1 MKLNLEKPEKQMS
14 YLRYVKE
21 WRPEEDNKAKNP
33 GEAAVFKSGKI
44 RELLANDK
52 LQCEALKK
60 LMDSD
65 LKVNPRVK
73 NLPSVDRLYKL
84 LCQDNKEKAERYGR
98 MLRKFREVNNIWN
111 EVNILD
117 GHMYAA
123 TTEEPWKLKHYEPGI
138 ESDKWLVIDEKRGG
152 ECLAKLNKAN
162 KDYGDYL
169 IKRFMKHPKLGD
181 NVLELQPNQP
191 YRMLTY
197 VGKTKHGARPLFLVV
212 YIEHSSGDFKK
223 DLSKLPQEW
232 VPLYVNVMSMPNR
245 KPPVEANK

>member
-1 MKLNLEKPEKQMS
+1 MKLNLEKPENQLS

-52 LQCEALKK
+52 LQCDALKK

-65 LKVNPRVK
+65 MKVNPRVK
-73 NLPSVDRLYKL
+73 NLPSIERLYKL
-84 LCQDNKEKAERYGR
+84 LCQDNRDKVERYGR

-138 ESDKWLVIDEKRGG
+138 ESDQWLVIDEKRGG

-162 KDYGDYL
+162 KDYGEYL
-169 IKRFMKHPKLGD
+169 LKRVMKHPKLGD
-181 NVLELQPNQP
+181 NALDIQPNQP

-223 DLSKLPQEW
+223 DLSQLPQEW
-232 VPLYVNVMSMPNR
+232 VPLYVNVMPMPNR
-245 KPPVEANK
+245 KPPVEASK

>member
-223 DLSKLPQEW
+223 DLAKLPQEW

-245 KPPVEANK
+245 KPPVEASK

>member
-1 MKLNLEKPEKQMS
+1 MKLNLENPVKQLA

-21 WRPEEDNKAKNP
+21 WQPEEDNKARNP
-33 GEAAVFKSGKI
+33 GEAAVFKAGKI

-52 LQCEALKK
+52 LQCDALKK

-65 LKVNPRVK
+65 VKINPRVK
-73 NLPSVDRLYKL
+73 NLPSIDRLYKL
-84 LCQDNKEKAERYGR
+84 LCQDNTEKADRYGR

-111 EVNILD
+111 EVNIID

-138 ESDKWLVIDEKRGG
+138 ESDSWLVIDEKRGG

-162 KDYGDYL
+162 KDYGEYL
-169 IKRFMKHPKLGD
+169 VKRFMKHPKLGD
-181 NVLELQPNQP
+181 NGLDIQPNQP

-197 VGKTKHGARPLFLVV
+197 VGKTKHGNRPLFVVV
-212 YIEHSSGDFKK
+212 YIVHSSGDFKK

-245 KPPVEANK
+245 KPPVEAK

>member
-1 MKLNLEKPEKQMS
+1 MKLNLENPVKQLA

-33 GEAAVFKSGKI
+33 GEAAVFKAGKI

-52 LQCEALKK
+52 LQCDALKK

-65 LKVNPRVK
+65 VKVNPRVK
-73 NLPSVDRLYKL
+73 NLPSIDRLYKL
-84 LCQDNKEKAERYGR
+84 LCQDNTEKADRYGR

-111 EVNILD
+111 EVNIID

-138 ESDKWLVIDEKRGG
+138 ESDSWLVIDEKRGG
-152 ECLAKLNKAN
+152 ECLAKLNKNN
-162 KDYGDYL
+162 KDYGEYL
-169 IKRFMKHPKLGD
+169 VKRFMKHPKLGD
-181 NVLELQPNQP
+181 NGLDIQPNQP

-197 VGKTKHGARPLFLVV
+197 VGKTKHGSRPLFVVV
-212 YIEHSSGDFKK
+212 YIVHSSGDFKK

-245 KPPVEANK
+245 KPPVEAK

>member
-1 MKLNLEKPEKQMS
+1 MRLNLEKPEKQMS

-44 RELLANDK
+44 RELLDNDK

-60 LMDSD
+60 LMDCD

-73 NLPSVDRLYKL
+73 NLPSVERLYKL
-84 LCQDNKEKAERYGR
+84 LCQDNTAKSIRYGR

-111 EVNILD
+111 EVNIID

-181 NVLELQPNQP
+181 NTLDIQPNQL

-197 VGKTKHGARPLFLVV
+197 VGKTKYGARPLFLVL

-245 KPPVEANK
+245 KPPVEVNK